1 MLLAISFFAFDYFF
15 NSSNIKGIKFV
26 HQNYAMRS
34 PCSRAEEHR
43 NSLLGPFIE
52 KQHRVL
58 GIHARLFARLRD
70 FYAQY
75 KMPSEILRNHK
86 IQLFC
91 SFQ

>member
-1 MLLAISFFAFDYFF
+1 MLLAISIFAFDYFF

-26 HQNYAMRS
+26 HQNYAMKNRGHH
-34 PCSRAEEHR
+34 AHR

-58 GIHARLFARLRD
+58 GIQARLFARLRD

-75 KMPSEILRNHK
+75 RMPSEILRNHK
-86 IQLFC
+86 IQFFC

>member
-1 MLLAISFFAFDYFF
+1 MK
-15 NSSNIKGIKFV
+15 NIG
-26 HQNYAMRS
+26 
-34 PCSRAEEHR
+34 HR

-52 KQHRVL
+52 KQRRVL
-58 GIHARLFARLRD
+58 GIQARLFARLRD

-75 KMPSEILRNHK
+75 RIPSATLRNHK

>member
-1 MLLAISFFAFDYFF
+1 MLLAISIFAFDYFF
-15 NSSNIKGIKFV
+15 NSSNIKGIKLV
-26 HQNYAMRS
+26 HQNYAMKNRGHH
-34 PCSRAEEHR
+34 AEEHR
-43 NSLLGPFIE
+43 NSLLRPFIE

-58 GIHARLFARLRD
+58 GIQARLFARLRD

-75 KMPSEILRNHK
+75 RMPSEILRNHK